1 MDGLN
6 SISGLYEEIMGI
18 PENRHEEIIQNEP
31 CGKHESEDTKNRK
44 RRHFKKWLELW
55 REEQNEQGRDNI
67 WRENGREASR
77 IMKNL
82 KPSGVIY
89 NKAL

>member
-44 RRHFKKWLELW
+44 RRHFKK
-55 REEQNEQGRDNI
+55 
-67 WRENGREASR
+67 
-77 IMKNL
+77 
-82 KPSGVIY
+82 
-89 NKAL
+89 